1 MGEKILKFILPTIPL
16 ILLGAC
22 VMAAFAAHDW
32 DVQRTLFADDPM
44 KKMEQILSPGAISN
58 RETIELVNIDLS
70 DGSDE
75 IALDLMFHS
84 PLNVPVTVTK
94 ISADITIGNSVGALR
109 LADAVN
115 VPAGGSA
122 MINMEGQ
129 LDGTPSMAGAQS
141 ISNLTME
148 LLIGGITI
156 GIEGVL

>member
-1 MGEKILKFILPTIPL
+1 MGEKILKFILPAIPL

-94 ISADITIGNSVGALR
+94 ISADITIGNSVGTLR

-129 LDGTPSMAGAQS
+129 LDGTPSMAGEQS

>member
-1 MGEKILKFILPTIPL
+1 MGEKLLRFILPTIPL
-16 ILLGAC
+16 LLIGVC

-58 RETIELVNIDLS
+58 RETIEIVNIDFS
-70 DGSDE
+70 DGGDE

-84 PLNVPVTVTK
+84 PLNVPVTVTELA
-94 ISADITIGNSVGALR
+94 ADIAIGNGVGTLR

-129 LDGTPSMAGAQS
+129 LDGVPSMAEGQS

-148 LLIGGITI
+148 LMIGGITI
-156 GIEGVL
+156 GIEEVL

>member
-1 MGEKILKFILPTIPL
+1 MGEKLLKFILPTIPL

-44 KKMEQILSPGAISN
+44 KKMEQILSPGTISN
-58 RETIELVNIDLS
+58 RETIEVINIDLS
-70 DGSDE
+70 DGGDE

-84 PLNVPVTVTK
+84 PLNVSVTVTK
-94 ISADITIGNSVGALR
+94 ISADIAIGNGVGTLH
-109 LADAVN
+109 LSDEVN

-122 MINMEGQ
+122 MINMKGQ
-129 LDGTPSMAGAQS
+129 LNGTSSIVGGQS

-156 GIEGVL
+156 GIADVL

>member
-1 MGEKILKFILPTIPL
+1 MGERILKFILPTIPL

-22 VMAAFAAHDW
+22 VMAAFAAQDW

-58 RETIELVNIDLS
+58 RETIEIVNIDLS
-70 DGSDE
+70 DGGDE

-84 PLNVPVTVTK
+84 PLNVPVTVTE
-94 ISADITIGNSVGALR
+94 ISADIAIGDGVGTLR
-109 LADAVN
+109 LVEKVN

-122 MINMEGQ
+122 MVNMRGPFN
-129 LDGTPSMAGAQS
+129 GTPSMAGGQS

-156 GIEGVL
+156 GIEDAL